1 MPNFPALAASLLLL
15 VASSFQGLL
24 PKPSAIQHVTLVA
37 TTEPEAAAPR
47 GKMTLVLDVTPD
59 PKVHVYAPGAED
71 YVQTTLKVVAVQN
84 SSVGKPAYP
93 PSELVFDTAL
103 NKKIPQYSKTF
114 RIRQPLTLG
123 AVKSG
128 DRLDVAGTLTYQACD
143 DRMCYPPTT
152 AAVNWTVNVK

>member
-1 MPNFPALAASLLLL
+1 MAYLPALAVSLLF

-47 GKMTLVLDVTPD
+47 GKVTLVLDVTPD
-59 PKVHVYAPGAED
+59 AKVHVYAPGAED
-71 YVQTTLKVVAVQN
+71 YVQTTLKVAAAGQ

-93 PSELVFDTAL
+93 PAELVFDTAL
-103 NKKIPQYSKTF
+103 DKKIPQYTKTF

-128 DRLDVAGTLTYQACD
+128 DRVEVSGTLAYQACD

>member
-1 MPNFPALAASLLLL
+1 MAYLPVLAASLLL
-15 VASSFQGLL
+15 VASSLQGLL
-24 PKPSAIQHVTLVA
+24 PKPSAIQHVTFVA

-47 GKMTLVLDVTPD
+47 GKVTLLLDVTPD

-71 YVQTTLKVVAVQN
+71 YVQTTLKVAPAG
-84 SSVGKPAYP
+84 SSSAGKPAYP
-93 PSELVFDTAL
+93 PAELVFDTAL
-103 NKKIPQYSKTF
+103 NKKIPQYTKTF

-128 DRLDVAGTLTYQACD
+128 DRVEIAGTLAYQACD

-152 AAVNWTVNVK
+152 AVVNWTVNVK

>member
-1 MPNFPALAASLLLL
+1 MAYLPALAASLLL

-47 GKMTLVLDVTPD
+47 GKITLLLDVTPD

-71 YVQTTLKVVAVQN
+71 YVQTTLTVKPVGK

-93 PSELVFDTAL
+93 PAELVFDTAL
-103 NKKIPQYSKTF
+103 DKKIPQYTKAF

-123 AVKSG
+123 EVKSG
-128 DRLDVAGTLTYQACD
+128 DRVEISGTLAYQACD

>member
-1 MPNFPALAASLLLL
+1 MPNFPALAASLLL
-15 VASSFQGLL
+15 VAASFQGLA

-37 TTEPEAAAPR
+37 KTDPDAAAPR
-47 GKMTLVLDVTPD
+47 GKVTLLLDVTPD

-71 YVQTTLKVVAVQN
+71 YVQTTLRVTPAAD

-103 NKKIPQYSKTF
+103 NKKIPQYLKTF

-128 DRLDVAGTLTYQACD
+128 DRVDVSGTLTYQACD

-152 AAVNWTVNVK
+152 AAVNWSVKVK

>member
-1 MPNFPALAASLLLL
+1 MAYLPALAASLLL

-24 PKPSAIQHVTLVA
+24 PKPSAIQHVTFVA
-37 TTEPEAAAPR
+37 TTDPEAAAPR
-47 GKMTLVLDVTPD
+47 GKITLLLDVTPD

-71 YVQTTLKVVAVQN
+71 YVQTTLKVMPVAP
-84 SSVGKPAYP
+84 SSAGKPAYP
-93 PSELVFDTAL
+93 PAELVFDTAL
-103 NKKIPQYSKTF
+103 NKKIPQYTKTF

-128 DRLDVAGTLTYQACD
+128 DRVEIAGTLAYQACD

>member
-1 MPNFPALAASLLLL
+1 MPNFPVLAASLLV
-15 VASSFQGLL
+15 VASSFQGLA
-24 PKPSAIQHVTLVA
+24 PKPSAIQHVTLAA

-47 GKMTLVLDVTPD
+47 GKVTLLLDVTPD

-71 YVQTTLKVVAVQN
+71 YVQTTLKVTAVAN
-84 SSVGKPAYP
+84 STVGKPAYP

-103 NKKIPQYSKTF
+103 NKKIPQYLKTF
-114 RIRQPLTLG
+114 RIKQPVSLG

-128 DRLDVAGTLTYQACD
+128 DRLDLAGTLTYQACD

-152 AAVNWTVNVK
+152 AAVNWTVTVK

>member
-1 MPNFPALAASLLLL
+1 MPGFLPVPASLLL
-15 VASSFQGLL
+15 VALSFQGLA
-24 PKPSAIQHVTLVA
+24 PKPSAIQHVTLAA
-37 TTEPEAAAPR
+37 TSEPETAAPR
-47 GKMTLVLDVTPD
+47 GKVTLLLDVTPD

-71 YVQTTLKVVAVQN
+71 YVQTTLKVAATN
-84 SSVGKPAYP
+84 TSVGKPAYP

-103 NKKIPQYSKTF
+103 NKKIPQYLKTF

-128 DRLDVAGTLTYQACD
+128 DRVEVSGTLTYQACD

-152 AAVNWTVNVK
+152 AAVNWTVAVK